1 MADYQEIYQEIQS
14 LLWSIFPDNSNEVI
28 LKGAYYHESDNMM
41 QLGYYNNQ
49 KSWVSISINSS
60 LILQLFDL
68 IESLQKCEI
77 FIKKPW
83 NHFCISL
90 NRMSV
95 LDMNFSYIPEEDSWH
110 RLIMKGI
117 SDLTE
122 EEWKNT
128 GIPKELWEERVRHK
142 GTGTLGRP
150 QSDFY

>member
-14 LLWSIFPDNSNEVI
+14 LLWSIFPDNSNKVT
-28 LKGAYYHESDNMM
+28 LKGAYYHEYDNIM

-60 LILQLFDL
+60 LFLQLLDL

-77 FIKKPW
+77 FSQEPW
-83 NHFCISL
+83 THYKMI
-90 NRMSV
+90 
-95 LDMNFSYIPEEDSWH
+95 FSKNKMLEVDFVYIPEEDSWVN
-110 RLIMKGI
+110 LIMKGI

-128 GIPKELWEERVRHK
+128 GIPKELWQERVRHK
-142 GTGTLGRP
+142 GTGALGRP
-150 QSDFY
+150 KSDFY